1 MEEYIQLLEKLIS
14 TPSFSREE
22 DSVASI
28 IRSFLESK
36 NIHFQIYKNNTWCR
50 NDWWKEGKPVIL
62 LNSHIDTVRPAKGW
76 SQDPFTPIVVG
87 DKLTGLGSNDAGA
100 PMVTLMA
107 VFIALNKEK
116 NLPYNLI
123 YAATAEEEVSG
134 ANGIESI
141 LPKLGRIDL
150 AIIGEPSGMEMA
162 IAEKGLLVIDGIAHG
177 KAGHAAR
184 DNGINA
190 LYKALD
196 DIQILRNYHFDK
208 VSDILG
214 PVHIAVTQINAGS
227 QHNIVPDICT
237 FVVDVRTNE
246 YYSNKEAFEILQ
258 KQVSSELKQRS
269 FRLNSSG
276 ILLNHPI
283 ALCAQELGIKCVG
296 SPTSS
301 DQAVI
306 PYPSV
311 KIGPGDS
318 NRSHTADEY
327 ILLSEIKD
335 GFALYLKLFK
345 AFKF

>member
-1 MEEYIQLLEKLIS
+1 
-14 TPSFSREE
+14 
-22 DSVASI
+22 
-28 IRSFLESK
+28 
-36 NIHFQIYKNNTWCR
+36 
-50 NDWWKEGKPVIL
+50 
-62 LNSHIDTVRPAKGW
+62 
-76 SQDPFTPIVVG
+76 
-87 DKLTGLGSNDAGA
+87 
-100 PMVTLMA
+100 MVTLMA

-116 NLPYNLI
+116 DLPYNLI

-134 ANGIESI
+134 INGIESI
-141 LPKLGRIDL
+141 LPKLGKVDL
-150 AIIGEPSGMEMA
+150 AVVGEPSGMEMA

-184 DNGINA
+184 NNGVNA

-196 DIQILRNYHFDK
+196 DIQILKNYHFDK

-227 QHNIVPDICT
+227 QHNIVPDTCS

-246 YYSNKEAFEILQ
+246 YYSNKEAFDILQ
-258 KQVSSELKQRS
+258 RQVSSELKQRS

-276 ILLNHPI
+276 IPFNHPI

-327 ILLSEIKD
+327 ILLSEIKN
-335 GFALYLKLFK
+335 GFSLYLELFK